1 MYPYT
6 SIQLNHREVLI
17 DSILKREFQ
26 SENNFEQSTL
36 AFINDWLSGTASFSF
51 QTSGSTGT
59 PKLFTFTRQ
68 QMQRSAARTVKALGL
83 QPGDKALVCLNTQ
96 YIAGKMMLVR
106 ALEYQLP
113 LTIID
118 PTSNP
123 FGQLPSNYQPDFMA
137 VVPMQLKSLVENQKN
152 YPRLNNMKA
161 ILVGGAA
168 IGISLRNDLQKLSC
182 PVYETYGMT
191 ETLSNVALRLTNT
204 TTKTE
209 QFTPLE
215 GVNIT
220 IDYRGCLVI
229 HDSIQPEPL
238 VTNDLGEVDSNG
250 NFIWLGRFDN
260 VINTGGIKVY
270 PEKVEQ
276 ALEQHLSKF
285 TPTFNYFIG
294 STPDDRF
301 GQVVTLFVDKNAL
314 SQTDLKRIITKVNSL
329 PSGPEKP
336 KRIALIGIWRL
347 TETGKTDRKHIISSL
362 PDPKNQIIDT
372 FVKQG

>member
-1 MYPYT
+1 MYPFN
-6 SIQLNHREVLI
+6 SIQLNQRSI
-17 DSILKREFQ
+17 STDSILHQ
-26 SENNFEQSTL
+26 SVAPENDFERSTL
-36 AFINDWLSGTASFSF
+36 TFISDWLAGKNTFVF

-59 PKLFTFTRQ
+59 PKPFTFTRH

-83 QPGDKALVCLNTQ
+83 QPGDKALVCLNTH

-106 ALEYQLP
+106 ALEHQLE

-152 YPRLNNMKA
+152 HPRLNNMKA

-276 ALEQHLSKF
+276 ALEQHLSKL

-314 SQTDLKRIITKVNSL
+314 SQTDLDRIITKVNSL

-347 TETGKTDRKHIISSL
+347 TETGKTDRKQIISSL
-362 PDPKNQIIDT
+362 SKEQNQLM
-372 FVKQG
+372 KLS